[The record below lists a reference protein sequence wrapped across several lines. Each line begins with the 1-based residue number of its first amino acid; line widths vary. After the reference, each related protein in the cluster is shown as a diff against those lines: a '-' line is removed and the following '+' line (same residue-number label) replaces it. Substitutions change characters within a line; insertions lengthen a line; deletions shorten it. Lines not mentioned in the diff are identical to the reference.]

1 MKIGSTSWM
10 EPGTYYH
17 NARLL
22 AGQVDFVELLVY
34 TWDEETKTLL
44 KREIPLLKNLDIAYT
59 VHLPTD
65 KLTYCKKAYSFLASS
80 GLKILNFTLHPLPGW
95 EDFIF
100 GKKDVS
106 LENLEDSYPL
116 YARMTLD
123 IGHSILA
130 GLDLKYFSDVE
141 IKEIHISGVNGG
153 KAHQEVTEKELTCLK
168 DFRSDN
174 LLVNVEVFELK
185 TLVNSL
191 KRIKKWQSQFKNN

>member
-17 NARLL
+17 NAQLL
-22 AGQVDFVELLVY
+22 AGKVDFVELLVY

-65 KLTYCKKAYSFLASS
+65 RLTYCKKAYSFLVSS
-80 GLKILNFTLHPLPGW
+80 GLKILNFTLHPLRGW
-95 EDFIF
+95 EGFIAD
-100 GKKDVS
+100 KEDVS
-106 LENLEDSYPL
+106 LENLVEHYPL
-116 YARMTLD
+116 YSRMTLD
-123 IGHSILA
+123 IGHSLLA
-130 GLDLKYFSDVE
+130 GLDLKYFSGVK
-141 IKEIHISGVNGG
+141 IKEIHISGVDDGRD
-153 KAHQEVTEKELTCLK
+153 HQEVTGKELDCLK
-168 DFRSDN
+168 NFRSDN

-191 KRIKKWQSQFKNN
+191 RRIKKWQNQFRSC

>member
-22 AGQVDFVELLVY
+22 VGQVDFVELLVY

-65 KLTYCKKAYSFLASS
+65 RLTYCKKAYSFLASS
-80 GLKILNFTLHPLPGW
+80 GLKILNFTLHPLRGW
-95 EDFIF
+95 EGFIAD
-100 GKKDVS
+100 KEDVS
-106 LENLEDSYPL
+106 LENLVERYPL
-116 YARMTLD
+116 YSRMTLD
-123 IGHSILA
+123 IGHSLLA
-130 GLDLKYFSDVE
+130 GLDLKYFSGVE
-141 IKEIHISGVNGG
+141 IKEIHISGVDDGRD
-153 KAHQEVTEKELTCLK
+153 HQEVTGKELDCFK
-168 DFRSDN
+168 NFRSDN

-191 KRIKKWQSQFKNN
+191 RRIKKWQNQFRSC

>member
-1 MKIGSTSWM
+1 MKIGSTSWI

-22 AGQVDFVELLVY
+22 VGQVDFVELLVY
-34 TWDEETKTLL
+34 TWDVDTEALL
-44 KREIPLLKNLDIAYT
+44 KKEVPLLRDLDIAYT

-65 KLTYCKKAYSFLASS
+65 RLVYCEKAYSFFASS
-80 GLKILNFTLHPLPGW
+80 GLKILNFTLHPLSGW
-95 EDFIF
+95 EDFIA
-100 GKKDVS
+100 GKEDVS

-130 GLDLKYFSDVE
+130 GLDLKYFSGVE
-141 IKEIHISGVNGG
+141 IKEIHISGVDAGRD
-153 KAHQEVTEKELTCLK
+153 HQEVTGKELDCLK

-174 LLVNVEVFELK
+174 LLVNIEVFELK

-191 KRIKKWQSQFKNN
+191 RRLKKWRNQFRNN